1 MYQNPF
7 KNNLLLDQLRLLTN
21 FVSLDLLFEALFL
34 WITFFFAKRSSMD
47 ITLTNNEEASALSVV
62 VRNFFIALRV
72 VLAWY
77 RLRKRLAALDLIL
90 FIDDL

>member
-1 MYQNPF
+1 
-7 KNNLLLDQLRLLTN
+7 
-21 FVSLDLLFEALFL
+21 
-34 WITFFFAKRSSMD
+34 MD
-47 ITLTNNEEASALSVV
+47 ITLTSNEEASVLSVV
-62 VRNFFIALRV
+62 VRNFLIALRV